1 MLLLQIKKY
10 IAERGTASL
19 QEMAWHFR
27 MENSALQPML
37 ELLVK
42 KGQIQ
47 KIECNSCC
55 NGACSSC
62 CPDAAEFYSITT

>member
-1 MLLLQIKKY
+1 MILVQIKEY
-10 IAERGTASL
+10 IAKRASVSL

-27 MENSALQPML
+27 MNTAELRPML

-47 KIECNSCC
+47 KHGCI
-55 NGACSSC
+55 SSC
-62 CPDAAEFYSITT
+62 KRICCSCDSASIEYYFIE